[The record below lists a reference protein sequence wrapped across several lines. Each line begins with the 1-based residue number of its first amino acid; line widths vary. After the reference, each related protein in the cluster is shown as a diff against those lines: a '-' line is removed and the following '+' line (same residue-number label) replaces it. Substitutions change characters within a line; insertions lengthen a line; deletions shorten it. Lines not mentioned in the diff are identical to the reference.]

1 MADIVK
7 IKSIENLTHDVL
19 RIVTEKPVGLV
30 FQTGQAADISLN
42 KSGWEN
48 ELRPFTF
55 TSLPQDDF
63 VEFII
68 KTYPTHNGVTNQ
80 LCSLVAGDELIIG
93 DVFGDI
99 HYKGEGVFIAGGAG
113 VTPFIAILKQLE
125 KENKIGNNKL
135 IFANKTKADI
145 ILEEKLKSLLGANF
159 INVLSDE
166 KVEGYVNGFISSD
179 IIKTKIE
186 GRKYFYL
193 CGPPPMMEAVV
204 KYLADLG
211 ISNEFIVQEAF

>member
-125 KENKIGNNKL
+125 KENQIANNKL

>member
-193 CGPPPMMEAVV
+193 CGPPPMMEGVV

>member
-19 RIVTEKPVGLV
+19 RIVTQKPVGLV
-30 FQTGQAADISLN
+30 VQTGQAADISLN

-80 LCSLVAGDELIIG
+80 LCSLVAGDELIIR

>member
-1 MADIVK
+1 M
-7 IKSIENLTHDVL
+7 
-19 RIVTEKPVGLV
+19 
-30 FQTGQAADISLN
+30 
-42 KSGWEN
+42 
-48 ELRPFTF
+48 
-55 TSLPQDDF
+55 
-63 VEFII
+63 
-68 KTYPTHNGVTNQ
+68 Y
-80 LCSLVAGDELIIG
+80 
-93 DVFGDI
+93 
-99 HYKGEGVFIAGGAG
+99 
-113 VTPFIAILKQLE
+113 
-125 KENKIGNNKL
+125 
-135 IFANKTKADI
+135 KTKADI